1 MSESGSIH
9 WEAFHVSVF
18 GRERTAV
25 RFLWAERPSSLKGC
39 DAIVLR
45 IRPAGGLSIIGA
57 YIIAG
62 ADGVPCPELPE
73 MTYLIPGP
81 ATVAT
86 FFVLLD
92 RPTGQGHGFEAFV
105 SFVRAPKD
113 GAPTEKLL
121 EVDLSEAWPQSPH
134 DLATEVG
141 TLRRLHGT
149 GGTPSARTA
158 YRRRAMEVL
167 AQSSEHRIEEI
178 RTYLRAGGVA
188 ESLDPDMQPLCYASE
203 IMELA
208 RLADEGNVGE
218 VTAGLSSLP
227 DTLRANADVIALVDH
242 AAEIQANPDD
252 LDRRYVQKALD
263 ARKSGKL
270 ENALEWAKKV
280 RPGGKY
286 GAEARMVHLESAADL
301 IETALRRQDVLVAKD
316 WLDKEGPA
324 FEAEVGPDD
333 PWLVSIRRA
342 VVMGGRI
349 QVHREEEIPV
359 ADFDEDDAD
368 DLPPFTLWSRMR
380 SWFSKV
386 T

>member
-45 IRPAGGLSIIGA
+45 IRPAGGLSVIGA

-62 ADGVPCPELPE
+62 ADGVPCPQLPE
-73 MTYLIPGP
+73 VTFLIPGP

-105 SFVRAPKD
+105 SFVRNPKS
-113 GAPTEKLL
+113 GAPGEKLL
-121 EVDLSEAWPQSPH
+121 EIDLSDAWPQSPH

-149 GGTPSARTA
+149 GGTPSARAA
-158 YRRRAMEVL
+158 YRRRTMEVL
-167 AQSSEHRIEEI
+167 AQSTELRIEEI
-178 RTYLRAGGVA
+178 RGHLRAQGIA
-188 ESLDPDMQPLCYASE
+188 ETLTVDMQPLCYATE

-208 RLADEGNVGE
+208 RLADEGK
-218 VTAGLSSLP
+218 L
-227 DTLRANADVIALVDH
+227 ADVSAGIDALPEELRTNTDILALLDH
-242 AAEIQANPDD
+242 AAEIAANPDD
-252 LDRRYVQKALD
+252 LDRRYLQKAQD
-263 ARKSGKL
+263 ARTQGRL
-270 ENALEWAKKV
+270 EKAVEWAKKV
-280 RPGGKY
+280 RPDGKY
-286 GAEARMVHLESAADL
+286 ANDAKMVFLESAADL
-301 IETALRRQDVLVAKD
+301 IEGALRNNDPITAKD
-316 WLDKEGPA
+316 WLEKEGAA
-324 FEAEVGPDD
+324 FEAEVGADD
-333 PWLVSIRRA
+333 PWLVSIRKA
-342 VVMGGRI
+342 VISGGKI
-349 QVHREEEIPV
+349 QTSPQDDVPL
-359 ADFDEDDAD
+359 ADFDEEDD